1 MNITELESALDLQKR
16 AYALLLWTGKE
27 ARRLLADESLSS
39 SAKCA
44 DWLKR
49 HLNEFPVELRPGA
62 DEFDGF
68 AKMLTSFFNTSFH
81 LEGAGGNVRLIRGRK
96 FKDGRN
102 KKYAQGRAAE
112 VAEELTRVAIAS
124 LAKEEGV
131 RLEGDLIA
139 NILKDDALTAQ
150 VSLWAY
156 GCELVRRSQFA
167 SQGSAVHHLWLE
179 LDEKKRRGLNAEA
192 IWKARSA
199 LVEAL
204 KKKAAQYDQQ

>member
-1 MNITELESALDLQKR
+1 MNITELERALDLQKR

-49 HLNEFPVELRPGA
+49 HFNEFPVELRPGP

-81 LEGAGGNVRLIRGRK
+81 LEGSGGNKRLVRGRK

-102 KKYAQGRAAE
+102 KKYAQGRAADA
-112 VAEELTRVAIAS
+112 AEELTRLAVAS
-124 LAKEEGV
+124 LAEEEGV
-131 RLEGDLIA
+131 RLEE
-139 NILKDDALTAQ
+139 NIISSISKDGALAEQ
-150 VSLWAY
+150 LSLWAY
-156 GCELVRRSQFA
+156 ACELVRRSQFA
-167 SQGSAVHHLWLE
+167 SQGPAVHQLWLE
-179 LDEKKRRGLNAEA
+179 LDEKKRRSLNAEV
-192 IWKARSA
+192 IWQARSV
-199 LVEAL
+199 LIEAL
-204 KKKAAQYDQQ
+204 KKKAATYEQQ